1 MVMVDRDPVIKKLG
15 GRMVFQIHDELILD
29 CPIENA
35 EEVKDRLKTIMENS
49 SAAVGVVLP
58 MKCDMTIETRWG
70 EGAITTEIKDKYKEL
85 VGKTDNP
92 LEELC
97 KDFCNF
103 PKESIIKVINGSDEV
118 LKFEW

>member
-1 MVMVDRDPVIKKLG
+1 
-15 GRMVFQIHDELILD
+15 
-29 CPIENA
+29 
-35 EEVKDRLKTIMENS
+35 MENS

-70 EGAITTEIKDKYKEL
+70 EGAITTELKDKYNKLTEKSENAL
-85 VGKTDNP
+85 D
-92 LEELC
+92 ELC
-97 KDFCNF
+97 EEFCNF